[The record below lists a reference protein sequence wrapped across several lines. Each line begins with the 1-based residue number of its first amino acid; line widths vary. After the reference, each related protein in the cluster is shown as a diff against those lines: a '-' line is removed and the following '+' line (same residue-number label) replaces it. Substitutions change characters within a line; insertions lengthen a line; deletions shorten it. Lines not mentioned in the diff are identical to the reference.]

1 MAKNTFVAEVAFN
14 ELWPYYQKHVNQIT
28 LSCAILK
35 TLALR
40 IFQTFVQIFLIAN
53 LSLNQTPDILPVCE
67 TNLDDSI
74 DSGNVF
80 VRGYLRLI
88 RKDSNTHMHGLTV

>member
-1 MAKNTFVAEVAFN
+1 MAKNTFVAEVAFT

-53 LSLNQTPDILPVCE
+53 LSLNQTLLTFFLCVRLTWMTPLILAMC
-67 TNLDDSI
+67 S
-74 DSGNVF
+74 
-80 VRGYLRLI
+80 
-88 RKDSNTHMHGLTV
+88 

>member
-1 MAKNTFVAEVAFN
+1 M
-14 ELWPYYQKHVNQIT
+14 
-28 LSCAILK
+28 AILSK
-35 TLALR
+35 ACKPNNFESHNSLKLSFTNSQGLHSN
-40 IFQTFVQIFLIAN
+40 FFDCESFLESN
-53 LSLNQTPDILPVCE
+53 SPDILPVCE

>member
-28 LSCAILK
+28 LSCAL
-35 TLALR
+35 
-40 IFQTFVQIFLIAN
+40 
-53 LSLNQTPDILPVCE
+53 
-67 TNLDDSI
+67 
-74 DSGNVF
+74 VF

-88 RKDSNTHMHGLTV
+88 RKDSNAHMHGLTV